1 MILAP
6 LPPAGGGGGGRE
18 RKVRVLPEMTETHP

>member
-6 LPPAGGGGGGRE
+6 LPQAGGVGGGRE
-18 RKVRVLPEMTETHP
+18 LKVRVLPEMTKTHP